1 MAAAREEIYTV
12 TPRGLRVCDIMYD
25 IMYDINMNSAVGV
38 VHCRFKRRMF
48 KIGDGHLAPSSTRPS
63 SSSAPD
69 ASRLA
74 ILGPSQASLVVVG
87 PPTRPS
93 LSSSSF
99 GAGGRASVA
108 ALPQVA
114 PAAQAAQAPGAT

>member
-1 MAAAREEIYTV
+1 M
-12 TPRGLRVCDIMYD
+12 MYD
-25 IMYDINMNSAVGV
+25 TMYDINMNSAVEV
-38 VHCRFKRRMF
+38 AHCRFKRRMF
-48 KIGDGHLAPSSTRPS
+48 KISDGDLAPSSTRPS

-69 ASRLA
+69 ASRSA
-74 ILGPSQASLVVVG
+74 IVGPSRASLVVVG

-93 LSSSSF
+93 PSSSSF

-108 ALPQVA
+108 APPPAA